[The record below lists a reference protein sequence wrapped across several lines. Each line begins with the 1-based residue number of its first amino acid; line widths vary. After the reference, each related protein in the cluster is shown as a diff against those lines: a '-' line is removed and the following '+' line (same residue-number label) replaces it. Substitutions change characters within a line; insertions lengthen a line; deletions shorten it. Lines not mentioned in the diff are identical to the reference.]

1 MVCRSSPFQIMC
13 SMVLLWQQ
21 IGPSVLAGLTVML
34 IVIPLNA
41 YMARI
46 QQRMQKQLMVARDER
61 VKVFNEVLNGVK
73 IIKMYRRYISMLI
86 RSLD

>member
-1 MVCRSSPFQIMC
+1 MC

-73 IIKMYRRYISMLI
+73 IIKMYRRYI
-86 RSLD
+86 

>member
-1 MVCRSSPFQIMC
+1 
-13 SMVLLWQQ
+13 
-21 IGPSVLAGLTVML
+21 ML

-73 IIKMYRRYISMLI
+73 IIKMYRRYI
-86 RSLD
+86 